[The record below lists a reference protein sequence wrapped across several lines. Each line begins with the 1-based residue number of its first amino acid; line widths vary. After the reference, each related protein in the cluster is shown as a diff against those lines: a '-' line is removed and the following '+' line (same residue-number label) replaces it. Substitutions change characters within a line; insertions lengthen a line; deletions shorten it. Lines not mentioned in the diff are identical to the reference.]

1 MLSLYTAALDA
12 FEFENQSIKDHIDEK
27 EKHDKND
34 VDVDA
39 YIDVKVIY
47 CLCNHATCLF

>member
-34 VDVDA
+34 VDA
-39 YIDVKVIY
+39 YIDLKVIY
-47 CLCNHATCLF
+47 YLCNHATCLF